1 MRVPLPGSILRAVA
15 RTAVARSPGFYGK
28 ADRGGPKNVPV
39 APPTEGERAV
49 DLAEGADCALRTG
62 EGAVGPT
69 QDSQGGTGTGT
80 LRRSPR
86 RAPW

>member
-39 APPTEGERAV
+39 APPNVECVVTV
-49 DLAEGADCALRTG
+49 QSTHC
-62 EGAVGPT
+62 
-69 QDSQGGTGTGT
+69 
-80 LRRSPR
+80 
-86 RAPW
+86 